1 MKHVLDFYKKH
12 KLAAVFTF
20 LWFVFMT
27 FITVTGLANSNTR
40 DAVEIGSGIFAG
52 IVMFAPGAVLIAVAC
67 AIISTIF
74 GTFSS
79 IIRTHSTDSDEIEP
93 VIPSSYSSNSYTSEQ
108 SFEPEDAPETCAESE
123 PQVPVYDTMEGHD
136 FEYYCADLL
145 RKDGYCNVEVTQ
157 GSGDQGIDILAE
169 KNGISFGIQCKCYSG
184 NIGNS
189 AVQQAFAGK
198 TFYHCHIAAVLT
210 NRYFTSSAKQLAEQN
225 QVLLW
230 DRDELERLVLNAEN

>member
-1 MKHVLDFYKKH
+1 MKIWN
-12 KLAAVFTF
+12 KLTKPSKITFTVWSIYFLINLIVSYAQLKLYQWLIVWIFGVF
-20 LWFVFMT
+20 LFV
-27 FITVTGLANSNTR
+27 V
-40 DAVEIGSGIFAG
+40 
-52 IVMFAPGAVLIAVAC
+52 IAQ
-67 AIISTIF
+67 IISKLIYKLKSNNLNCTTDIQKQAIL
-74 GTFSS
+74 SS
-79 IIRTHSTDSDEIEP
+79 EFLKEEIAEP
-93 VIPSSYSSNSYTSEQ
+93 LQ
-108 SFEPEDAPETCAESE
+108 SHESQLPIYDA
-123 PQVPVYDTMEGHD
+123 MEGHD

-145 RKDGYCNVEVTQ
+145 KKDGYCNVEVTQ

-169 KNGISFGIQCKCYSG
+169 KNGIKFGIQCKCYSG

-230 DRDELERLVLNAEN
+230 DRDELKRLVRNAEN

>member
-1 MKHVLDFYKKH
+1 
-12 KLAAVFTF
+12 
-20 LWFVFMT
+20 
-27 FITVTGLANSNTR
+27 
-40 DAVEIGSGIFAG
+40 
-52 IVMFAPGAVLIAVAC
+52 
-67 AIISTIF
+67 
-74 GTFSS
+74 
-79 IIRTHSTDSDEIEP
+79 
-93 VIPSSYSSNSYTSEQ
+93 
-108 SFEPEDAPETCAESE
+108 
-123 PQVPVYDTMEGHD
+123 MEGHD

-145 RKDGYCNVEVTQ
+145 KKDGYCNVEVTQ

-169 KNGISFGIQCKCYSG
+169 KNGIKFGIQCKCYSG

-230 DRDELERLVLNAEN
+230 DRDELKRLVRNAEN